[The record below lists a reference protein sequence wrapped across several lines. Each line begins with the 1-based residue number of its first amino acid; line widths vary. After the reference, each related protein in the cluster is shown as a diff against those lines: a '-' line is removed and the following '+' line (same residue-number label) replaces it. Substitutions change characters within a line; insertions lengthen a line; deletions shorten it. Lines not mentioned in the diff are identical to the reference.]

1 MPKPA
6 PLLSFDGLY
15 GDLQTRHA
23 HDYIF
28 LELIATRSKDF
39 DWVILPHL
47 HTQLFQLF
55 VIEKGK
61 VEFQG
66 ESETQQLEGPCLLLF
81 SPSILHGLVY
91 SPDVQGQIL
100 TLSENMMEAIFPTS
114 SPIWRVFTQALVLNN
129 FDAENP
135 FETIM
140 DGLRRIE
147 KELFAEQAERDH
159 MLKAHFTTLFLSI
172 YRQSVQ
178 HEAQKNDNLTMSHFR
193 RFQKLIKA
201 AQSPK
206 PIPDFAAELG
216 ITPVHLNRIC
226 RTVAGKSAIQLI
238 QEHLVN
244 EAKKYLLHT
253 SYSVSEIAY
262 QLHFEYPNYFARL
275 FRKYTGVSPLE
286 FRSKARSK

>member
-1 MPKPA
+1 MPKLA
-6 PLLSFDGLY
+6 PLLSFEGLY
-15 GDLQTRHA
+15 GDLQTRPA

-39 DWVILPHL
+39 DWVVLPHL

-66 ESETQQLEGPCLLLF
+66 ESQTQQLEGPCLLLF
-81 SPSILHGLVY
+81 PPSVLHGLVY

-100 TLSENMMEAIFPTS
+100 TLSENLIEAIFPTS
-114 SPIWRVFTQALVLNN
+114 SPVWRVFTQGLVLND
-129 FDAENP
+129 FDAEHP
-135 FETIM
+135 FETIL

-147 KELFAEQAERDH
+147 KELFAEQAERDQ

-178 HEAQKNDNLTMSHFR
+178 HEAQKNDNLSMSHFR
-193 RFQKLIKA
+193 RFQKLIKTT
-201 AQSPK
+201 QLPK
-206 PIPDFAAELG
+206 SIPDFAAELG

-226 RTVAGKSAIQLI
+226 RTVAGKPAIQLI
-238 QEHLVN
+238 QEHVVN
-244 EAKKYLLHT
+244 EAKKYFLHT
-253 SYSVSEIAY
+253 SYSISEIAY

-275 FRKYTGVSPLE
+275 FKKYTGQTPLE
-286 FRSKARSK
+286 FRNKARNK